1 MNSYIEIKQEIEK
14 LEKRLSSKNQERNDL
29 LLPLFKLIKENSLN
43 NILPSNLDKYNP
55 KNLPLRLTILS
66 EEVEI
71 NNLKDKE
78 QILSEIEDIKRK
90 IIDKNSE
97 QIIENQRIDNMRIKL
112 KERKKYVLSRIPE
125 LNSID
130 KQIEKLQSG
139 IDRRLRI
146 LNEGSLEK
154 EEQKIIRQII
164 DKNIKQIKELEDKK
178 SLIINEK
185 GLYSDIKQIEKEDN
199 LVKKEKTQE
208 TKKVET
214 PEEVKKSNSEFLDKV
229 ENINNS
235 LNDIDSKLNEQIQT
249 IESKPIQT
257 EEFKIKE
264 PEQTK
269 KIDLPLPLEN
279 NSVQKNKPV
288 SFEIEEIK
296 EDVPVDFKIEETPEQ
311 PKNETKELAVPTSND
326 LTIVE
331 THSNFLLETKL
342 KLKKGLRIILGLKNI
357 TAQKLLEIKS
367 KEERKNTNIGDTIS
381 NLIGGIIKTPESKI
395 VDKARENIE
404 TARKLLEEHKND
416 LSEEEMYKIRAN
428 LSKVYLKLN
437 QARNDKTHYKF
448 DSYYQSIA
456 ELENISDQLSDNVT
470 AQYNKIKAR

>member
-78 QILSEIEDIKRK
+78 KILSEIEDIKRK
-90 IIDKNSE
+90 IIDKNNE

-112 KERKKYVLSRIPE
+112 KERKEYVLSRIPE
-125 LNSID
+125 INNID

-139 IDRRLRI
+139 IDRRLKI

-154 EEQKIIRQII
+154 EEQRVIREIIN
-164 DKNIKQIKELEDKK
+164 KNIKQVKELETRKQ
-178 SLIINEK
+178 LILNEK

-199 LVKKEKTQE
+199 LIKQEDKKDN
-208 TKKVET
+208 
-214 PEEVKKSNSEFLDKV
+214 EEQQDNEFLKKAK
-229 ENINNS
+229 NINSS
-235 LNDIDSKLNEQIQT
+235 LNNIEDKLSEKIQT
-249 IESKPIQT
+249 VDVEPIVT
-257 EEFKIKE
+257 E
-264 PEQTK
+264 EQTK
-269 KIDLPLPLEN
+269 KIDIPFPVKQENKVDDKPLQN
-279 NSVQKNKPV
+279 NKPI

-296 EDVPVDFKIEETPEQ
+296 EDTPNNIEVEKLLEQ
-311 PKNETKELAVPTSND
+311 PKNTSQELTVPTSDD
-326 LTIVE
+326 LTVVE

-357 TAQKLLEIKS
+357 TAQKLLEIKA
-367 KEERKNTNIGDTIS
+367 KAEKKNTNIGDTIS
-381 NLIGGIIKTPESKI
+381 NLIGGIVKTPESKI

-404 TARKLLEEHKND
+404 VAKQLLEENKDN
-416 LSEEEMYKIRAN
+416 LSEEETEKIKAN
-428 LSKVYLKLN
+428 LSRVYLKLN
-437 QARNDKTHYKF
+437 QARNDKTHQRY
-448 DSYYQSIA
+448 DSYYQNIA

>member
-78 QILSEIEDIKRK
+78 KILSKIEDIKRK
-90 IIDKNSE
+90 IIDKNNE

-112 KERKKYVLSRIPE
+112 KERKEYVLSRIPE
-125 LNSID
+125 INNID

-139 IDRRLRI
+139 IDRRLKI

-154 EEQKIIRQII
+154 EEQRVIREIIN
-164 DKNIKQIKELEDKK
+164 KNIKQVNELETRKQ
-178 SLIINEK
+178 LILNEK

-199 LVKKEKTQE
+199 LIKQEDKKDNEEQQDNE
-208 TKKVET
+208 FLKKV
-214 PEEVKKSNSEFLDKV
+214 K
-229 ENINNS
+229 NINSS
-235 LNDIDSKLNEQIQT
+235 LNSIEDKLSEKIQT
-249 IESKPIQT
+249 VDVEPIVT
-257 EEFKIKE
+257 E
-264 PEQTK
+264 EQTK
-269 KIDLPLPLEN
+269 KIDIPFPVKQENKVDDKPLQN
-279 NSVQKNKPV
+279 NKPI

-296 EDVPVDFKIEETPEQ
+296 EDTPNNIEVEKLLEQ
-311 PKNETKELAVPTSND
+311 PKNTSQELTVPTSDD
-326 LTIVE
+326 LTVVE

-357 TAQKLLEIKS
+357 TAQKLLEIKA
-367 KEERKNTNIGDTIS
+367 KAEKKNTNIGDTIS
-381 NLIGGIIKTPESKI
+381 NLIGGIVKTPESKI

-404 TARKLLEEHKND
+404 VAKQLLEENKDN
-416 LSEEEMYKIRAN
+416 LSEEETEKIKAN
-428 LSKVYLKLN
+428 LSRVYLKLN
-437 QARNDKTHYKF
+437 QARNDKTHQRY
-448 DSYYQSIA
+448 DSYYQNIA

>member
-78 QILSEIEDIKRK
+78 KILSEIEDIKRK
-90 IIDKNSE
+90 IIDKNNE

-112 KERKKYVLSRIPE
+112 KERKEYVLSRIPE
-125 LNSID
+125 INNID

-139 IDRRLRI
+139 IDRRLKI

-154 EEQKIIRQII
+154 EEQRVIREIIN
-164 DKNIKQIKELEDKK
+164 KNIKQVKELETRKQ
-178 SLIINEK
+178 LILNEK

-199 LVKKEKTQE
+199 LIKQEDKKDNEEQQDNE
-208 TKKVET
+208 FLKKV
-214 PEEVKKSNSEFLDKV
+214 K
-229 ENINNS
+229 NINSS
-235 LNDIDSKLNEQIQT
+235 LNSIEDKLSEKIQT
-249 IESKPIQT
+249 VDVEPIVT
-257 EEFKIKE
+257 E
-264 PEQTK
+264 EQTK
-269 KIDLPLPLEN
+269 KIDIPFPVKQENKVDDKPLQN
-279 NSVQKNKPV
+279 NKPI

-296 EDVPVDFKIEETPEQ
+296 EDTPNNIEVEKLQEQ
-311 PKNETKELAVPTSND
+311 PKNTSQELTVPTSDD
-326 LTIVE
+326 LTVVE

-357 TAQKLLEIKS
+357 TAQKLLEIKA
-367 KEERKNTNIGDTIS
+367 KAEKKNTNIGDTIS
-381 NLIGGIIKTPESKI
+381 NLIGGIVKTPESKI

-404 TARKLLEEHKND
+404 VAKQLLEENKDN
-416 LSEEEMYKIRAN
+416 LSEEETEKIKAN
-428 LSKVYLKLN
+428 LSRVYLKLN
-437 QARNDKTHYKF
+437 QARNDKTHQRY
-448 DSYYQSIA
+448 DSYYQNIA

>member
-43 NILPSNLDKYNP
+43 NILPSNLNKYNP

-66 EEVEI
+66 EEVGI

-78 QILSEIEDIKRK
+78 KILSEIEDIKRK
-90 IIDKNSE
+90 IIDKNNE

-112 KERKKYVLSRIPE
+112 KERKEYVLSRIPE
-125 LNSID
+125 INNID

-139 IDRRLRI
+139 IDRRLKI

-154 EEQKIIRQII
+154 EEQRVIREIIN
-164 DKNIKQIKELEDKK
+164 KNIKQVNELETRKQ
-178 SLIINEK
+178 LILNEK

-199 LVKKEKTQE
+199 LIKQEDKKDNEEQQDNE
-208 TKKVET
+208 FLKKV
-214 PEEVKKSNSEFLDKV
+214 K
-229 ENINNS
+229 NINSS
-235 LNDIDSKLNEQIQT
+235 LNSIEDKLSEKIQT
-249 IESKPIQT
+249 VDVEPIVT
-257 EEFKIKE
+257 E
-264 PEQTK
+264 EQTK
-269 KIDLPLPLEN
+269 KIDIPFPVKQENKVDDKPLQN
-279 NSVQKNKPV
+279 NKPI

-296 EDVPVDFKIEETPEQ
+296 EDTPNNIEVEKLLEQ
-311 PKNETKELAVPTSND
+311 PKNTSQELTVPTSDD
-326 LTIVE
+326 LTVVE

-357 TAQKLLEIKS
+357 TAQKLLEIKA
-367 KEERKNTNIGDTIS
+367 KAEKKNTNIGDTIS
-381 NLIGGIIKTPESKI
+381 NLIGGIVKTPESKI

-404 TARKLLEEHKND
+404 VAKQLLEENKDN
-416 LSEEEMYKIRAN
+416 LSEEETEKIKAN
-428 LSKVYLKLN
+428 LSRVYLKLN
-437 QARNDKTHYKF
+437 QARNDKTHQRY
-448 DSYYQSIA
+448 DSYYQNIA

>member
-29 LLPLFKLIKENSLN
+29 LLPLFKLIKDNGLN
-43 NILPSNLDKYNP
+43 NVLPSNLDNYLP

-78 QILSEIEDIKRK
+78 KILSEIEDIKRK
-90 IIDKNSE
+90 IIDKNNE

-112 KERKKYVLSRIPE
+112 KERKEYVLSRIPE
-125 LNSID
+125 INDID

-139 IDRRLRI
+139 IDRRLKI

-154 EEQKIIRQII
+154 EEQRVIREIIN
-164 DKNIKQIKELEDKK
+164 KNIKQVKELETRKQ
-178 SLIINEK
+178 LILNEK

-199 LVKKEKTQE
+199 LVKKEEIKE
-208 TKKVET
+208 DKKVNT
-214 PEEVKKSNSEFLDKV
+214 NSEQQKPNSKFLNKI
-229 ENINNS
+229 ENINSS
-235 LNDIDSKLNEQIQT
+235 LNKIEDTLDEKIQT
-249 IESKPIQT
+249 AEIQHSKVEDPI
-257 EEFKIKE
+257 IKE
-264 PEQTK
+264 QAK
-269 KIDLPLPLEN
+269 KIDLSIPIKEEPIKKSN
-279 NSVQKNKPV
+279 PI

-296 EDVPVDFKIEETPEQ
+296 EDTPNNIKVEEVPELPNSES
-311 PKNETKELAVPTSND
+311 KELTVPNSND
-326 LTIVE
+326 LTVVE

-357 TAQKLLEIKS
+357 TAQKLLEIKA
-367 KEERKNTNIGDTIS
+367 KEEKKNTNVGDAIS

-395 VDKARENIE
+395 VDKARESIE
-404 TARKLLEEHKND
+404 AAKKILEENKDD
-416 LSEEEMYKIRAN
+416 LSEEETEKIKAN
-428 LSKVYLKLN
+428 LSRVYLKLN
-437 QARNDKTHYKF
+437 QARNDKTHQRH

-456 ELENISDQLSDNVT
+456 ELENISDQLSDDVT
-470 AQYNKIKAR
+470 TQYNKIKAR

>member
-43 NILPSNLDKYNP
+43 NILPSNLNKYNP

-78 QILSEIEDIKRK
+78 KILSEIEDIKRK
-90 IIDKNSE
+90 IIDKNNE

-112 KERKKYVLSRIPE
+112 KERKEYVLSRIPE
-125 LNSID
+125 INNID

-139 IDRRLRI
+139 IDRRLKI

-154 EEQKIIRQII
+154 EEQRVIREIIN
-164 DKNIKQIKELEDKK
+164 KNIKQVNELETRKQ
-178 SLIINEK
+178 LILNEK

-199 LVKKEKTQE
+199 LIKQEDKKDN
-208 TKKVET
+208 
-214 PEEVKKSNSEFLDKV
+214 EEQQDNEFLKKAK
-229 ENINNS
+229 NINSS
-235 LNDIDSKLNEQIQT
+235 LNNIEDKLSEKIQT
-249 IESKPIQT
+249 VDVEPIVT
-257 EEFKIKE
+257 E
-264 PEQTK
+264 EQTK
-269 KIDLPLPLEN
+269 KIDIPFPVKQENKVDDKPLQN
-279 NSVQKNKPV
+279 NKPI

-296 EDVPVDFKIEETPEQ
+296 EDTPNNIEVEKLLEQ
-311 PKNETKELAVPTSND
+311 PKNTSQELTVPTSDD
-326 LTIVE
+326 LTVVE

-357 TAQKLLEIKS
+357 TAQKLLEIKA
-367 KEERKNTNIGDTIS
+367 KAEKKNTNIGDTIS
-381 NLIGGIIKTPESKI
+381 NLIGGIVKTPESKI

-404 TARKLLEEHKND
+404 VAKQLLEENKDN
-416 LSEEEMYKIRAN
+416 LSEEETEKIKAN
-428 LSKVYLKLN
+428 LSRVYLKLN
-437 QARNDKTHYKF
+437 QARNDKTHQRY
-448 DSYYQSIA
+448 DSYYQNIA

>member
-78 QILSEIEDIKRK
+78 KILSEIEDIKRK
-90 IIDKNSE
+90 IIDKNNE

-112 KERKKYVLSRIPE
+112 KETKEYVLSRIPE
-125 LNSID
+125 INNID

-139 IDRRLRI
+139 IDRRLKI

-154 EEQKIIRQII
+154 EEQRVIREIIN
-164 DKNIKQIKELEDKK
+164 KNIKQVKELETRKQ
-178 SLIINEK
+178 LILNEK

-199 LVKKEKTQE
+199 LIKQEDKKDN
-208 TKKVET
+208 
-214 PEEVKKSNSEFLDKV
+214 EEQQDNEFLKKAK
-229 ENINNS
+229 NINSS
-235 LNDIDSKLNEQIQT
+235 LNSIEDKLSEKIQT
-249 IESKPIQT
+249 VDVEPIVT
-257 EEFKIKE
+257 E
-264 PEQTK
+264 EQTK
-269 KIDLPLPLEN
+269 KIDIPFPVKQEN
-279 NSVQKNKPV
+279 KVDDKLLQNNKPI

-296 EDVPVDFKIEETPEQ
+296 EDTPNNIEVEKLLEQ
-311 PKNETKELAVPTSND
+311 PKNTSQELTVPTSDD

-357 TAQKLLEIKS
+357 TAQKLLEIKA
-367 KEERKNTNIGDTIS
+367 KAEKKNTNIGDTIS
-381 NLIGGIIKTPESKI
+381 NLIGGIVKTPESKI

-404 TARKLLEEHKND
+404 VAKQLLEENKDN
-416 LSEEEMYKIRAN
+416 LSEEETEKIKAN
-428 LSKVYLKLN
+428 LSRVYLKLN
-437 QARNDKTHYKF
+437 QARNDKTHQRY
-448 DSYYQSIA
+448 DSYYQNIA

>member
-78 QILSEIEDIKRK
+78 KILSEIEDIKRK
-90 IIDKNSE
+90 IIDKNNE

-112 KERKKYVLSRIPE
+112 KERKEYVLSRIPE
-125 LNSID
+125 INNID

-139 IDRRLRI
+139 IDRRLKI

-154 EEQKIIRQII
+154 EEQRVIREIIN
-164 DKNIKQIKELEDKK
+164 KNIKQVNELETRKQ
-178 SLIINEK
+178 LILNEK
-185 GLYSDIKQIEKEDN
+185 GLYSYIKQIEKEDN
-199 LVKKEKTQE
+199 LIKQEDKKDNEEQQDNE
-208 TKKVET
+208 FLKKV
-214 PEEVKKSNSEFLDKV
+214 K
-229 ENINNS
+229 NINSS
-235 LNDIDSKLNEQIQT
+235 LNNIEDKLSEKIQT
-249 IESKPIQT
+249 VDVEPIVT
-257 EEFKIKE
+257 E
-264 PEQTK
+264 EQTK
-269 KIDLPLPLEN
+269 KIDIPFPVKQENKVDDKPLQN
-279 NSVQKNKPV
+279 NKPI

-296 EDVPVDFKIEETPEQ
+296 EDTPNNIEVEKLLEQ
-311 PKNETKELAVPTSND
+311 PKNTSQELTVPTSDD
-326 LTIVE
+326 LTVVE

-357 TAQKLLEIKS
+357 TAQKLLEIKA
-367 KEERKNTNIGDTIS
+367 KAEKKNTNIGDTIS
-381 NLIGGIIKTPESKI
+381 NLIGGIVKTPESKI

-404 TARKLLEEHKND
+404 VAKQLLEENKDN
-416 LSEEEMYKIRAN
+416 LSEEETEKIKAN
-428 LSKVYLKLN
+428 LSRVYLKLN
-437 QARNDKTHYKF
+437 QARNDKTHQRY
-448 DSYYQSIA
+448 DSYYQNIA

>member
-78 QILSEIEDIKRK
+78 KILSEIEDIKRK
-90 IIDKNSE
+90 IIDKNNE

-112 KERKKYVLSRIPE
+112 KERKEYVLSRIPE
-125 LNSID
+125 INNID

-139 IDRRLRI
+139 IDRRLKI

-154 EEQKIIRQII
+154 EEQRVIREIIN
-164 DKNIKQIKELEDKK
+164 KNIKQVKELETRKQ
-178 SLIINEK
+178 LILNEK

-199 LVKKEKTQE
+199 LIKQEDKKDN
-208 TKKVET
+208 
-214 PEEVKKSNSEFLDKV
+214 EEQQDNEFLKKAK
-229 ENINNS
+229 NINSS
-235 LNDIDSKLNEQIQT
+235 LNSIEDKLSEKIQT
-249 IESKPIQT
+249 VDVEPIVT
-257 EEFKIKE
+257 E
-264 PEQTK
+264 EQTK
-269 KIDLPLPLEN
+269 KIDIPFPVKQEN
-279 NSVQKNKPV
+279 KVDDKLLQNNKPI

-296 EDVPVDFKIEETPEQ
+296 EDTPNNIEVEKLLEQ
-311 PKNETKELAVPTSND
+311 PKNTSQELTVPTSDD

-357 TAQKLLEIKS
+357 TAQKLLEIKA
-367 KEERKNTNIGDTIS
+367 KAEKKNTNIGDTIS
-381 NLIGGIIKTPESKI
+381 NLIGGIVKTPESKI

-404 TARKLLEEHKND
+404 VAKQLLEENKDN
-416 LSEEEMYKIRAN
+416 LSEEETEKIKAN
-428 LSKVYLKLN
+428 LSRVYLKLN
-437 QARNDKTHYKF
+437 QARNDKTHQRY
-448 DSYYQSIA
+448 DSYYQNIA

>member
-78 QILSEIEDIKRK
+78 KILSEIEDIKRK
-90 IIDKNSE
+90 IIDKNNE

-112 KERKKYVLSRIPE
+112 KERKEYVLSRIPE
-125 LNSID
+125 INNID

-139 IDRRLRI
+139 IDRRLKI

-154 EEQKIIRQII
+154 EEQRVIREIIN
-164 DKNIKQIKELEDKK
+164 KNIKQVKELETRKQ
-178 SLIINEK
+178 LILNEK

-199 LVKKEKTQE
+199 LIKQEDKKDN
-208 TKKVET
+208 
-214 PEEVKKSNSEFLDKV
+214 EEQQDNEFLKKAK
-229 ENINNS
+229 NINSS
-235 LNDIDSKLNEQIQT
+235 LNNIEDKLSEKIQT
-249 IESKPIQT
+249 VDVEPIVT
-257 EEFKIKE
+257 E
-264 PEQTK
+264 EQTK
-269 KIDLPLPLEN
+269 KIDIPFPVKQENKVDDKPLQN
-279 NSVQKNKPV
+279 NKPI

-296 EDVPVDFKIEETPEQ
+296 EDTPNNIVVEKLLEQ
-311 PKNETKELAVPTSND
+311 PKNTSQELTVPTSDD

-357 TAQKLLEIKS
+357 TAQKLLEIKA
-367 KEERKNTNIGDTIS
+367 KAEKKNTNIGDTIS
-381 NLIGGIIKTPESKI
+381 NLIGGIVKTPESKI

-404 TARKLLEEHKND
+404 VAKQLLEENKDN
-416 LSEEEMYKIRAN
+416 LSEEETEKIKAN
-428 LSKVYLKLN
+428 LSRVYLKLN
-437 QARNDKTHYKF
+437 QARNDKTHQRY
-448 DSYYQSIA
+448 DSYYQNIA

>member
-78 QILSEIEDIKRK
+78 KILSEIEDIKRK
-90 IIDKNSE
+90 IIDKNNE

-112 KERKKYVLSRIPE
+112 KERKEYVLSRIPE
-125 LNSID
+125 INNID

-139 IDRRLRI
+139 IDRRLKI

-154 EEQKIIRQII
+154 EEQRVIREIIN
-164 DKNIKQIKELEDKK
+164 KNIKQVNELETRKQ
-178 SLIINEK
+178 LILNEK

-199 LVKKEKTQE
+199 LIKQEDKKDN
-208 TKKVET
+208 
-214 PEEVKKSNSEFLDKV
+214 EEQQDNEFLKKAK
-229 ENINNS
+229 NINSS
-235 LNDIDSKLNEQIQT
+235 LNNIEDKLSEKIQT
-249 IESKPIQT
+249 VDAEPIVT
-257 EEFKIKE
+257 E
-264 PEQTK
+264 EQTK
-269 KIDLPLPLEN
+269 KIDIPFPVKQENKVDDKPLQN
-279 NSVQKNKPV
+279 NKPI

-296 EDVPVDFKIEETPEQ
+296 EDTPNNIEVEKLQEQ
-311 PKNETKELAVPTSND
+311 PKNTSQELTVPTSDD
-326 LTIVE
+326 LTVVE

-357 TAQKLLEIKS
+357 TAQKLLEIKA
-367 KEERKNTNIGDTIS
+367 KAEKKNTNIGDTIS
-381 NLIGGIIKTPESKI
+381 NLIGGIVKTPESKI

-404 TARKLLEEHKND
+404 VAKQLLEENKDN
-416 LSEEEMYKIRAN
+416 LSEEETEKIKAN
-428 LSKVYLKLN
+428 LSRVYLKLN
-437 QARNDKTHYKF
+437 QARNDKTHQRY
-448 DSYYQSIA
+448 DSYYQNIA

>member
-43 NILPSNLDKYNP
+43 NILPSNLNKYNP

-78 QILSEIEDIKRK
+78 KILSEIEDIKRK
-90 IIDKNSE
+90 IIDKNNE

-112 KERKKYVLSRIPE
+112 KERKEYVLSRIPE
-125 LNSID
+125 INNID

-139 IDRRLRI
+139 IDRRLKI

-154 EEQKIIRQII
+154 EEQRVIREIIN
-164 DKNIKQIKELEDKK
+164 KNIKQVNELETRKQ
-178 SLIINEK
+178 LILNEK

-199 LVKKEKTQE
+199 LIKQEDKKDNEEQQDNE
-208 TKKVET
+208 FLKKV
-214 PEEVKKSNSEFLDKV
+214 K
-229 ENINNS
+229 NINSS
-235 LNDIDSKLNEQIQT
+235 LNSIEDKLSEKIQT
-249 IESKPIQT
+249 VDVEPIVT
-257 EEFKIKE
+257 E
-264 PEQTK
+264 EQTK
-269 KIDLPLPLEN
+269 KIDIPFPVKQENKVDDKPLQN
-279 NSVQKNKPV
+279 NKPI

-296 EDVPVDFKIEETPEQ
+296 EDTPNNIEVEKLLEQ
-311 PKNETKELAVPTSND
+311 PKNTSQELTVPTSDD
-326 LTIVE
+326 LTVVE

-357 TAQKLLEIKS
+357 TAQKLLEIKA
-367 KEERKNTNIGDTIS
+367 KAEKKNTNIGDTIS
-381 NLIGGIIKTPESKI
+381 NLIGGIVKTPESKI

-404 TARKLLEEHKND
+404 VAKQLLEENKDN
-416 LSEEEMYKIRAN
+416 LSEEETEKIKAN
-428 LSKVYLKLN
+428 LSRVYLKLN
-437 QARNDKTHYKF
+437 QARNDKTHQRY
-448 DSYYQSIA
+448 DSYYQNIA

>member
-78 QILSEIEDIKRK
+78 KILSEIEDIKRK
-90 IIDKNSE
+90 IIDKNNE

-112 KERKKYVLSRIPE
+112 KERKEYVLSRIPE
-125 LNSID
+125 INNID

-139 IDRRLRI
+139 IDHRLKI

-154 EEQKIIRQII
+154 EEQRVIREIIN
-164 DKNIKQIKELEDKK
+164 KNIKQVNELETRKQ
-178 SLIINEK
+178 LILNEK

-199 LVKKEKTQE
+199 LIKQEDKKDNEEQQDNE
-208 TKKVET
+208 FLKKV
-214 PEEVKKSNSEFLDKV
+214 K
-229 ENINNS
+229 NINSS
-235 LNDIDSKLNEQIQT
+235 LNSIEDKLSEKIQT
-249 IESKPIQT
+249 VDVEPIVT
-257 EEFKIKE
+257 E
-264 PEQTK
+264 EQTK
-269 KIDLPLPLEN
+269 KIDIPFPAKQENKVDDKPLQN
-279 NSVQKNKPV
+279 NKPI

-296 EDVPVDFKIEETPEQ
+296 EDTPNNIEVEKLLEQ
-311 PKNETKELAVPTSND
+311 PKNTSQELTVPTSDD
-326 LTIVE
+326 LTVVE

-357 TAQKLLEIKS
+357 TAQKLLEIKA
-367 KEERKNTNIGDTIS
+367 KAEKKNTNIGDTIS
-381 NLIGGIIKTPESKI
+381 NLIGGIVKTPESKI

-404 TARKLLEEHKND
+404 VAKQLLEENKDN
-416 LSEEEMYKIRAN
+416 LSEEETEKIKAN
-428 LSKVYLKLN
+428 LSRVYLKLN
-437 QARNDKTHYKF
+437 QARNDKTHQRY
-448 DSYYQSIA
+448 DSYYQNIA

>member
-78 QILSEIEDIKRK
+78 KILSEIEDIKRK
-90 IIDKNSE
+90 IIDKNNE

-112 KERKKYVLSRIPE
+112 KERKEYVLSRIPE
-125 LNSID
+125 INNID

-139 IDRRLRI
+139 IDRRLKI

-154 EEQKIIRQII
+154 EEQRVIREIIN
-164 DKNIKQIKELEDKK
+164 KNIKQVKELETRKQ
-178 SLIINEK
+178 LILNEK

-199 LVKKEKTQE
+199 LIKQEDKKDN
-208 TKKVET
+208 
-214 PEEVKKSNSEFLDKV
+214 EEQQDNEFLKKAK
-229 ENINNS
+229 NINSS
-235 LNDIDSKLNEQIQT
+235 LNSIEDKLSEKIQT
-249 IESKPIQT
+249 VDVDPIVT
-257 EEFKIKE
+257 E
-264 PEQTK
+264 EQTK
-269 KIDLPLPLEN
+269 KIDIPFPVKQEN
-279 NSVQKNKPV
+279 KVDDKLLQNNKPI

-296 EDVPVDFKIEETPEQ
+296 EDTPNNIEVEKLLEQ
-311 PKNETKELAVPTSND
+311 PKNTSQELTVPTSDD
-326 LTIVE
+326 LTVVE

-357 TAQKLLEIKS
+357 TAQKLLEIKA
-367 KEERKNTNIGDTIS
+367 KAEKKNTNIGDTIS
-381 NLIGGIIKTPESKI
+381 NLIGGIVKTPESKI

-404 TARKLLEEHKND
+404 VAKQLLEENKDN
-416 LSEEEMYKIRAN
+416 LSEEETEKIKAN
-428 LSKVYLKLN
+428 LSRVYLKLN
-437 QARNDKTHYKF
+437 QARNDKTHQRY
-448 DSYYQSIA
+448 DSYYQNIA

>member
-29 LLPLFKLIKENSLN
+29 LLPLFKLIKDNGLN
-43 NILPSNLDKYNP
+43 NVLPSNLDNYLP

-78 QILSEIEDIKRK
+78 KILSEIEDIKRK
-90 IIDKNSE
+90 IIDKNNE

-112 KERKKYVLSRIPE
+112 KERKEYVLSRIPE
-125 LNSID
+125 INDID

-139 IDRRLRI
+139 IDRRLKI

-154 EEQKIIRQII
+154 EEQRVIREIIN
-164 DKNIKQIKELEDKK
+164 KNIKQVKELETRKQ
-178 SLIINEK
+178 LILNEK

-199 LVKKEKTQE
+199 LVKKEKTKE
-208 TKKVET
+208 DKKVNT
-214 PEEVKKSNSEFLDKV
+214 NSEQQKPNSKFLNKI
-229 ENINNS
+229 ENINSS
-235 LNDIDSKLNEQIQT
+235 LNKIEDTLDEKIQT
-249 IESKPIQT
+249 AEIQHSKVEDPI
-257 EEFKIKE
+257 IKE
-264 PEQTK
+264 QAK
-269 KIDLPLPLEN
+269 KIDLSIPIKEEPIKKSN
-279 NSVQKNKPV
+279 PI

-296 EDVPVDFKIEETPEQ
+296 EDTPNNIKVEEVPELPNSES
-311 PKNETKELAVPTSND
+311 KELTVPNSND
-326 LTIVE
+326 LTVVE

-357 TAQKLLEIKS
+357 TAQKLLEIKA
-367 KEERKNTNIGDTIS
+367 KAEKKNTNIGDTIS
-381 NLIGGIIKTPESKI
+381 NLIGGIVKTPESKI
-395 VDKARENIE
+395 VDKARESIE
-404 TARKLLEEHKND
+404 AAKKILEENKDD
-416 LSEEEMYKIRAN
+416 LSEEETEKIKAN
-428 LSKVYLKLN
+428 LSRVYLKLN
-437 QARNDKTHYKF
+437 QARNDKTHQRH

-470 AQYNKIKAR
+470 TQYNKIKAR

>member
-78 QILSEIEDIKRK
+78 KILSEIEDIKRK
-90 IIDKNSE
+90 IIDKNNE

-112 KERKKYVLSRIPE
+112 KERKEYVLSRIPE
-125 LNSID
+125 INNID

-139 IDRRLRI
+139 IDRRLKI

-154 EEQKIIRQII
+154 EEQRVIREIIN
-164 DKNIKQIKELEDKK
+164 KNIKQVKELETRKQ
-178 SLIINEK
+178 LILNEK

-199 LVKKEKTQE
+199 LIKQEDKKDNEEQQDNE
-208 TKKVET
+208 FLKKV
-214 PEEVKKSNSEFLDKV
+214 K
-229 ENINNS
+229 NINSS
-235 LNDIDSKLNEQIQT
+235 LNSIEDKLSEKIQT
-249 IESKPIQT
+249 VDVEPIVT
-257 EEFKIKE
+257 E
-264 PEQTK
+264 EQTK
-269 KIDLPLPLEN
+269 KIDIPFPVKQENKVDDKPLQN
-279 NSVQKNKPV
+279 NKPI

-296 EDVPVDFKIEETPEQ
+296 EDTPNNIEVEKLQEQ
-311 PKNETKELAVPTSND
+311 QKNTSQELTVPTSDD
-326 LTIVE
+326 LTVVE

-357 TAQKLLEIKS
+357 TAQKLLEIKA
-367 KEERKNTNIGDTIS
+367 KAEKKNTNIGDTIS
-381 NLIGGIIKTPESKI
+381 NLIGGIVKTPESKI

-404 TARKLLEEHKND
+404 VAKQLLEENKDN
-416 LSEEEMYKIRAN
+416 LSEEETEKIKAN
-428 LSKVYLKLN
+428 LSRVYLKLN
-437 QARNDKTHYKF
+437 QARNDKTHQRY
-448 DSYYQSIA
+448 DSYYQNIA

>member
-78 QILSEIEDIKRK
+78 KILSEIEDIKRK
-90 IIDKNSE
+90 IIDKNNE

-112 KERKKYVLSRIPE
+112 KERKEYVLSRIPE
-125 LNSID
+125 INNID

-139 IDRRLRI
+139 IDRRLKI

-154 EEQKIIRQII
+154 EEQRVIREIIN
-164 DKNIKQIKELEDKK
+164 KNIKQVKELETRKQ
-178 SLIINEK
+178 LILNEK

-199 LVKKEKTQE
+199 LIKQEDKKDN
-208 TKKVET
+208 
-214 PEEVKKSNSEFLDKV
+214 EEQQDNEFLKKAK
-229 ENINNS
+229 NINSS
-235 LNDIDSKLNEQIQT
+235 LNNIEDKLSEKIQT
-249 IESKPIQT
+249 VDVEPIVT
-257 EEFKIKE
+257 E
-264 PEQTK
+264 EQTK
-269 KIDLPLPLEN
+269 KIDIPFPVKQENKVDDKPLQN
-279 NSVQKNKPV
+279 NKPI

-296 EDVPVDFKIEETPEQ
+296 EDTPNNIEVEKLLEQ
-311 PKNETKELAVPTSND
+311 PKNTSQELTVPTSDD

-357 TAQKLLEIKS
+357 TAQKLLEIKA
-367 KEERKNTNIGDTIS
+367 KAEKKNTNIGDTIS
-381 NLIGGIIKTPESKI
+381 NLIGGIVKTPESKI

-404 TARKLLEEHKND
+404 VAKQLLEENKDN
-416 LSEEEMYKIRAN
+416 LSEEETEKIKAN
-428 LSKVYLKLN
+428 LSRVYLKLN
-437 QARNDKTHYKF
+437 QARNDKTHQRY
-448 DSYYQSIA
+448 DSYYQNIA

>member
-78 QILSEIEDIKRK
+78 KILSEIEDIKRK
-90 IIDKNSE
+90 IIDKNNE

-112 KERKKYVLSRIPE
+112 KERKEYVLSRIPE
-125 LNSID
+125 INNID

-139 IDRRLRI
+139 IDRRLKI

-154 EEQKIIRQII
+154 EEQRVIREIIN
-164 DKNIKQIKELEDKK
+164 KNIKQVNELETRKQ
-178 SLIINEK
+178 LILNEK

-199 LVKKEKTQE
+199 LIKQEDKKDN
-208 TKKVET
+208 
-214 PEEVKKSNSEFLDKV
+214 EEQQDNEFLKKAK
-229 ENINNS
+229 NINSS
-235 LNDIDSKLNEQIQT
+235 LNNIEDKLSEKIQT
-249 IESKPIQT
+249 VDVEPIVT
-257 EEFKIKE
+257 E
-264 PEQTK
+264 EQTK
-269 KIDLPLPLEN
+269 KIDIPFPVKQENKVDDKPLQN
-279 NSVQKNKPV
+279 NKPI

-296 EDVPVDFKIEETPEQ
+296 EDTPNNIEVEKLLEQ
-311 PKNETKELAVPTSND
+311 PKNTSQELTVPTSDD

-357 TAQKLLEIKS
+357 TAQKLLKIKA
-367 KEERKNTNIGDTIS
+367 KAEKKNTNIGDTIS
-381 NLIGGIIKTPESKI
+381 NLIGGIVKTPESKI

-404 TARKLLEEHKND
+404 VAKQLLEENKDN
-416 LSEEEMYKIRAN
+416 LSEEETEKIKAN
-428 LSKVYLKLN
+428 LSRVYLKLN
-437 QARNDKTHYKF
+437 QARNDKTHQRY
-448 DSYYQSIA
+448 DSYYQNIA

>member
-78 QILSEIEDIKRK
+78 KILSEIEDIKRK
-90 IIDKNSE
+90 IIDKNNE

-112 KERKKYVLSRIPE
+112 KERKEYVLSRIPE
-125 LNSID
+125 INNID

-139 IDRRLRI
+139 IDRRLKI

-154 EEQKIIRQII
+154 EEQRVIREIIN
-164 DKNIKQIKELEDKK
+164 KNIKQVKELETRKQ
-178 SLIINEK
+178 LILNEK

-199 LVKKEKTQE
+199 LIKQEDKKDN
-208 TKKVET
+208 
-214 PEEVKKSNSEFLDKV
+214 EEQQDNEFLKKAK
-229 ENINNS
+229 NINSS
-235 LNDIDSKLNEQIQT
+235 LNNIEDKLSEKIQT
-249 IESKPIQT
+249 VDVEPIVT
-257 EEFKIKE
+257 E
-264 PEQTK
+264 EQTK
-269 KIDLPLPLEN
+269 KIDIPFPVKQENKVDDKPLQN
-279 NSVQKNKPV
+279 NKPI

-296 EDVPVDFKIEETPEQ
+296 EDTPNNIVVEKLLEQ
-311 PKNETKELAVPTSND
+311 PKNTSQELTVPTSDD
-326 LTIVE
+326 LTVVE

-357 TAQKLLEIKS
+357 TAQKLLEIKA
-367 KEERKNTNIGDTIS
+367 KAEKKNTNIGDTIS
-381 NLIGGIIKTPESKI
+381 NLIGGIVKTPESKI

-404 TARKLLEEHKND
+404 VAKQLLEENKDN
-416 LSEEEMYKIRAN
+416 LSEEETEKIKAN
-428 LSKVYLKLN
+428 LSRVYLKLN
-437 QARNDKTHYKF
+437 QARNDKTHQRY
-448 DSYYQSIA
+448 DSYYQNIA

>member
-29 LLPLFKLIKENSLN
+29 LLPLFKLIKDNGLN
-43 NILPSNLDKYNP
+43 NVLPSNLDNYLP

-78 QILSEIEDIKRK
+78 KILSEIEDIKRK
-90 IIDKNSE
+90 IIDKNNE

-112 KERKKYVLSRIPE
+112 KERKEYVLSRIPE
-125 LNSID
+125 INDID

-139 IDRRLRI
+139 IDRRLKI

-154 EEQKIIRQII
+154 EEQRVIREIIN
-164 DKNIKQIKELEDKK
+164 KNIKQVKELETRKQ
-178 SLIINEK
+178 LILNEK

-199 LVKKEKTQE
+199 LVKKEE
-208 TKKVET
+208 TKEDKKVNT
-214 PEEVKKSNSEFLDKV
+214 NSEQQKPNSKFLNKI
-229 ENINNS
+229 ENINSS
-235 LNDIDSKLNEQIQT
+235 LNKIEDTLDEKIQT
-249 IESKPIQT
+249 AEIQHSKVEDPI
-257 EEFKIKE
+257 IKE
-264 PEQTK
+264 QAK
-269 KIDLPLPLEN
+269 KIDLSIPIKEEPIKKSN
-279 NSVQKNKPV
+279 PI

-296 EDVPVDFKIEETPEQ
+296 EDTPNNIKVEEVPELPNSES
-311 PKNETKELAVPTSND
+311 KELTVPNSND
-326 LTIVE
+326 LTVVE

-357 TAQKLLEIKS
+357 TAQKLLEIKA
-367 KEERKNTNIGDTIS
+367 KAEKKNTNIGDTIS
-381 NLIGGIIKTPESKI
+381 NLIGGIVKTPESKI
-395 VDKARENIE
+395 VDKARESIE
-404 TARKLLEEHKND
+404 AAKKILEENKDD
-416 LSEEEMYKIRAN
+416 LSEEETEKIKAN
-428 LSKVYLKLN
+428 LSRVYLKLN
-437 QARNDKTHYKF
+437 QARNDKTHQRH

-470 AQYNKIKAR
+470 TQYNKIKAR

>member
-29 LLPLFKLIKENSLN
+29 LLPLFKLIKEKSLN

-78 QILSEIEDIKRK
+78 KILSEIEDIKRK
-90 IIDKNSE
+90 IIDKNNE

-112 KERKKYVLSRIPE
+112 KERKEYVLSRIPE
-125 LNSID
+125 INNID

-139 IDRRLRI
+139 IDRRLKI

-154 EEQKIIRQII
+154 EEQRVIREIIN
-164 DKNIKQIKELEDKK
+164 KNIKQVNELETRKQ
-178 SLIINEK
+178 LILNEK

-199 LVKKEKTQE
+199 LIKQEDKKDNEEQQDNE
-208 TKKVET
+208 FLKKV
-214 PEEVKKSNSEFLDKV
+214 K
-229 ENINNS
+229 NINSS
-235 LNDIDSKLNEQIQT
+235 LNSIEDKLSEKIQT
-249 IESKPIQT
+249 VDVEPIVT
-257 EEFKIKE
+257 E
-264 PEQTK
+264 EQTK
-269 KIDLPLPLEN
+269 KIDIPFPVKQENKVDDKPLQN
-279 NSVQKNKPV
+279 NKPI

-296 EDVPVDFKIEETPEQ
+296 EDTPNNIEVEKLLEQ
-311 PKNETKELAVPTSND
+311 PKNTSQELTVPTSDD

-357 TAQKLLEIKS
+357 TAQKLLEIKA
-367 KEERKNTNIGDTIS
+367 KAEKKNTNIGDTIS
-381 NLIGGIIKTPESKI
+381 NLIGGIVKTPESKI

-404 TARKLLEEHKND
+404 VAKQLLEENKDN
-416 LSEEEMYKIRAN
+416 LSEEETEKIKAN
-428 LSKVYLKLN
+428 LSRVYLKLN
-437 QARNDKTHYKF
+437 QARNDKTHQRY
-448 DSYYQSIA
+448 DSYYQNIA

>member
-29 LLPLFKLIKENSLN
+29 LLPLFKLIKDNGLN
-43 NILPSNLDKYNP
+43 NVLPSNLDNYLP

-78 QILSEIEDIKRK
+78 KILSEIEDIKRK
-90 IIDKNSE
+90 IIDKNNE

-112 KERKKYVLSRIPE
+112 KERKEYVLSRIPE
-125 LNSID
+125 INDID

-139 IDRRLRI
+139 IDRRLKI

-154 EEQKIIRQII
+154 EEQRVIREIIN
-164 DKNIKQIKELEDKK
+164 KNIKQVKELETRKQ
-178 SLIINEK
+178 LILNEK

-199 LVKKEKTQE
+199 LVKKEE
-208 TKKVET
+208 TKEDKKVNT
-214 PEEVKKSNSEFLDKV
+214 NSEQQKPNSKFLNKI
-229 ENINNS
+229 ENINSS
-235 LNDIDSKLNEQIQT
+235 LNKIEDTLDEKIQT
-249 IESKPIQT
+249 AEIQHSKVEDPI
-257 EEFKIKE
+257 IKE
-264 PEQTK
+264 QAK
-269 KIDLPLPLEN
+269 KIDLSIPIKEEPIKKSN
-279 NSVQKNKPV
+279 PI

-296 EDVPVDFKIEETPEQ
+296 EDTPNNIKVEEVPELPNSES
-311 PKNETKELAVPTSND
+311 KELTVPNSND
-326 LTIVE
+326 LTVVE

-357 TAQKLLEIKS
+357 TAQKLLEIKA
-367 KEERKNTNIGDTIS
+367 KEEKKNTNVGDAIS

-395 VDKARENIE
+395 VDKARESIE
-404 TARKLLEEHKND
+404 AAKKILEENKDD
-416 LSEEEMYKIRAN
+416 LSEEETEKIKAN
-428 LSKVYLKLN
+428 LSRVYLKLN
-437 QARNDKTHYKF
+437 QARNDKTHQRH

-470 AQYNKIKAR
+470 TQYNKIKAR

>member
-78 QILSEIEDIKRK
+78 KILSEIEDIKRK
-90 IIDKNSE
+90 IIDKNNE

-112 KERKKYVLSRIPE
+112 KERKEYVLSRIPE
-125 LNSID
+125 INDID

-139 IDRRLRI
+139 IDRRLKI

-154 EEQKIIRQII
+154 EEQRVIREIIN
-164 DKNIKQIKELEDKK
+164 KNIKQVKELETRKQ
-178 SLIINEK
+178 LILNEK

-199 LVKKEKTQE
+199 LIKQEDKKDN
-208 TKKVET
+208 
-214 PEEVKKSNSEFLDKV
+214 EEQQDNEFLKKAK
-229 ENINNS
+229 NINSS
-235 LNDIDSKLNEQIQT
+235 LNNIEDKLSEKIQT
-249 IESKPIQT
+249 VDVEPIVT
-257 EEFKIKE
+257 E
-264 PEQTK
+264 EQTK
-269 KIDLPLPLEN
+269 KIDIPFPVKQENKVDDKSLPN
-279 NSVQKNKPV
+279 NKPI

-296 EDVPVDFKIEETPEQ
+296 EDTPNNIEVEKLLEQ
-311 PKNETKELAVPTSND
+311 PKNTSQELTVPTSDD

-357 TAQKLLEIKS
+357 TAQKLLEIKA
-367 KEERKNTNIGDTIS
+367 KAEKKNTNIGDTIS
-381 NLIGGIIKTPESKI
+381 NLIGGIVKTPESKI

-404 TARKLLEEHKND
+404 VAKQLLEENKDN
-416 LSEEEMYKIRAN
+416 LSEEETEKIKAN
-428 LSKVYLKLN
+428 LSRVYLKLN
-437 QARNDKTHYKF
+437 QARNDKTHQRY
-448 DSYYQSIA
+448 DSYYQNIA
-456 ELENISDQLSDNVT
+456 ELENISEQLSDNVT

>member
-29 LLPLFKLIKENSLN
+29 LLPLFRLIKENSLN

-78 QILSEIEDIKRK
+78 KILSEIEDIKRK
-90 IIDKNSE
+90 IIDKNNE

-112 KERKKYVLSRIPE
+112 KERKEYVLSRIPE
-125 LNSID
+125 INNID

-139 IDRRLRI
+139 IDRRLKI

-154 EEQKIIRQII
+154 EEQRVIREIIN
-164 DKNIKQIKELEDKK
+164 KNIKQVNELETRKQ
-178 SLIINEK
+178 LILNEK

-199 LVKKEKTQE
+199 LIKQEDKKDN
-208 TKKVET
+208 
-214 PEEVKKSNSEFLDKV
+214 EEQQDNEFLKKAK
-229 ENINNS
+229 NINSS
-235 LNDIDSKLNEQIQT
+235 LNNIEDKLSEKIQT
-249 IESKPIQT
+249 VDVEPIVT
-257 EEFKIKE
+257 E
-264 PEQTK
+264 EQTK
-269 KIDLPLPLEN
+269 KIDIPFPVKQENKVDDKPLQN
-279 NSVQKNKPV
+279 NKPI

-296 EDVPVDFKIEETPEQ
+296 EDTPNNIEVEKLLEQ
-311 PKNETKELAVPTSND
+311 PKNTSQELTVPTSDD

-357 TAQKLLEIKS
+357 TAQKLLEIKA
-367 KEERKNTNIGDTIS
+367 KAEKKNTNIGDTIS
-381 NLIGGIIKTPESKI
+381 NLIGGIVKTPESKI

-404 TARKLLEEHKND
+404 VAKQLLEENKDN
-416 LSEEEMYKIRAN
+416 LSEEETEKIKAN
-428 LSKVYLKLN
+428 LSRVYLKLN
-437 QARNDKTHYKF
+437 QARNDKTHQRY
-448 DSYYQSIA
+448 DSYYQNIA

>member
-43 NILPSNLDKYNP
+43 NILPSDLDKYDP

-78 QILSEIEDIKRK
+78 QILSEIKDIKRK
-90 IIDKNSE
+90 IMEKNNE
-97 QIIENQRIDNMRIKL
+97 QIIEEQRIDNMRIKL
-112 KERKKYVLSRIPE
+112 KERKEYVLSRIPE
-125 LNSID
+125 LNNID

-139 IDRRLRI
+139 INRRLKI

-154 EEQKIIRQII
+154 EEQKIIRQMI

-178 SLIINEK
+178 SLILNEK

-199 LVKKEKTQE
+199 LVKKEEPQE
-208 TKKVET
+208 IKKVET
-214 PEEVKKSNSEFLDKV
+214 PEEEKKTNSEFLDKV

-235 LNDIDSKLNEQIQT
+235 LNDIDSKLNEKIKAL
-249 IESKPIQT
+249 EPKPIQV

-264 PEQTK
+264 PEQIK
-269 KIDLPLPLEN
+269 KIDLPLPLEKK
-279 NSVQKNKPV
+279 SVQKNEPV

-296 EDVPVDFKIEETPEQ
+296 EDVPVDFQIAEVPEQ
-311 PKNETKELAVPTSND
+311 QKNKAEELTVSTSNN
-326 LTIVE
+326 LTVVE

-357 TAQKLLEIKS
+357 TAQKLLEIKA
-367 KEERKNTNIGDTIS
+367 KEERKNTNVGDTIS

-404 TARKLLEEHKND
+404 AARNLLEEHKND

-437 QARNDKTHYKF
+437 QARNDKTHYKI

>member
-78 QILSEIEDIKRK
+78 KILSEIEDIKRK
-90 IIDKNSE
+90 IIDKNNE

-112 KERKKYVLSRIPE
+112 KERKEYVLSRIPE
-125 LNSID
+125 INNID

-139 IDRRLRI
+139 IDRRLKI

-154 EEQKIIRQII
+154 EEQRVIREIIN
-164 DKNIKQIKELEDKK
+164 KNIKQVKELETRKQ
-178 SLIINEK
+178 LILNEK

-199 LVKKEKTQE
+199 LIKQEDKKDN
-208 TKKVET
+208 
-214 PEEVKKSNSEFLDKV
+214 EEQQDNEFLKKAK
-229 ENINNS
+229 NINSS
-235 LNDIDSKLNEQIQT
+235 LNSIEDKLSEKIQT
-249 IESKPIQT
+249 VDVEPIVT
-257 EEFKIKE
+257 E
-264 PEQTK
+264 EQTK
-269 KIDLPLPLEN
+269 KIDIPFPVKQENKVDDKPLQN
-279 NSVQKNKPV
+279 NKPI

-296 EDVPVDFKIEETPEQ
+296 EDTPNNIEVEKLLEQ
-311 PKNETKELAVPTSND
+311 PKNTSQELTVPTSDD

-357 TAQKLLEIKS
+357 TAQKLLEIKA
-367 KEERKNTNIGDTIS
+367 KAEKKNTNIGDTIS
-381 NLIGGIIKTPESKI
+381 NLIGGIVKTPESKI

-404 TARKLLEEHKND
+404 VAKQLLEENKDN
-416 LSEEEMYKIRAN
+416 LSEEETEKIKAN
-428 LSKVYLKLN
+428 LSRVYLKLN
-437 QARNDKTHYKF
+437 QARNDKTHQRY
-448 DSYYQSIA
+448 DSYYQNIA

>member
-29 LLPLFKLIKENSLN
+29 LLPLFKLIKDNGLN
-43 NILPSNLDKYNP
+43 NVLPSNLDNYLP

-78 QILSEIEDIKRK
+78 KILSEIEDIKRK
-90 IIDKNSE
+90 IIDKNNE

-112 KERKKYVLSRIPE
+112 KERKEYVLSRIPE
-125 LNSID
+125 INDID

-139 IDRRLRI
+139 IDRRLKI

-154 EEQKIIRQII
+154 EEQRVIREIIN
-164 DKNIKQIKELEDKK
+164 KNIKQVKELETRKQ
-178 SLIINEK
+178 LILNEK

-199 LVKKEKTQE
+199 LVKKEE
-208 TKKVET
+208 TKEDKKVNT
-214 PEEVKKSNSEFLDKV
+214 NSEQQKPNSKFLNKI
-229 ENINNS
+229 ENINSS
-235 LNDIDSKLNEQIQT
+235 LNKIEDTLDEKIQT
-249 IESKPIQT
+249 AEIQHSKVEDPI
-257 EEFKIKE
+257 IKE
-264 PEQTK
+264 QAK
-269 KIDLPLPLEN
+269 KIDLSIPIKEEPIKKSN
-279 NSVQKNKPV
+279 PI

-296 EDVPVDFKIEETPEQ
+296 EDTPNNIKVEEVPELPNSES
-311 PKNETKELAVPTSND
+311 KELTVPNSND

-357 TAQKLLEIKS
+357 TAQKLLEIKA
-367 KEERKNTNIGDTIS
+367 KAEKKNTNIGDAIS
-381 NLIGGIIKTPESKI
+381 NLIGGIVKTPESKI
-395 VDKARENIE
+395 VDKARESIE
-404 TARKLLEEHKND
+404 AAKKILEENKDD
-416 LSEEEMYKIRAN
+416 LSEEETEKIKAN
-428 LSKVYLKLN
+428 LSRVYLKLN
-437 QARNDKTHYKF
+437 QARNDKTHQRH

-470 AQYNKIKAR
+470 TQYNKIKAR

>member
-78 QILSEIEDIKRK
+78 KILSEIEDIKRK
-90 IIDKNSE
+90 IIDKNNE

-112 KERKKYVLSRIPE
+112 KERKEYVLSRIPE
-125 LNSID
+125 INDID

-139 IDRRLRI
+139 IDRRLKI

-154 EEQKIIRQII
+154 EEQRVIREIIN
-164 DKNIKQIKELEDKK
+164 KNIKQVNELETRKQ
-178 SLIINEK
+178 LILNEK

-199 LVKKEKTQE
+199 LIKQEDKKDNEEQQDNE
-208 TKKVET
+208 FLKKV
-214 PEEVKKSNSEFLDKV
+214 K
-229 ENINNS
+229 NINSS
-235 LNDIDSKLNEQIQT
+235 LNSIEDKLSEKIQT
-249 IESKPIQT
+249 VDVEPIVT
-257 EEFKIKE
+257 E
-264 PEQTK
+264 EQTK
-269 KIDLPLPLEN
+269 KIDIPFPVKQENKVDDKPLQN
-279 NSVQKNKPV
+279 NKPI

-296 EDVPVDFKIEETPEQ
+296 EDTPNNIEVEKLLEQ
-311 PKNETKELAVPTSND
+311 PKNTSQELTVPTSDD
-326 LTIVE
+326 LTVVE

-357 TAQKLLEIKS
+357 TAQKLLEIKA
-367 KEERKNTNIGDTIS
+367 KAEKKNTNIGDTIS
-381 NLIGGIIKTPESKI
+381 NLIGGIVKTPESKI

-404 TARKLLEEHKND
+404 VAKQLLEENKDN
-416 LSEEEMYKIRAN
+416 LSEEETEKIKAN
-428 LSKVYLKLN
+428 LSRVYLKLN
-437 QARNDKTHYKF
+437 QARNDKTHQRY
-448 DSYYQSIA
+448 DSYYQNIA
-456 ELENISDQLSDNVT
+456 ELENISEQLSDNVT

>member
-78 QILSEIEDIKRK
+78 KILSEIEDIKRK
-90 IIDKNSE
+90 IIDKNNE

-112 KERKKYVLSRIPE
+112 KERKEYVLSRIPE
-125 LNSID
+125 INDID

-139 IDRRLRI
+139 IDRRLKI

-154 EEQKIIRQII
+154 EEQRVIREIIN
-164 DKNIKQIKELEDKK
+164 KNIKQVKELETRKQ
-178 SLIINEK
+178 LILNEK

-199 LVKKEKTQE
+199 LIKQEDKKDN
-208 TKKVET
+208 
-214 PEEVKKSNSEFLDKV
+214 EEQQDNEFLKKAK
-229 ENINNS
+229 NINSS
-235 LNDIDSKLNEQIQT
+235 LNNIEDKLSEKIQT
-249 IESKPIQT
+249 VDVEPIVT
-257 EEFKIKE
+257 E
-264 PEQTK
+264 EQTK
-269 KIDLPLPLEN
+269 KIDIPFPVKQENKVDDKPLPN
-279 NSVQKNKPV
+279 NKPI

-296 EDVPVDFKIEETPEQ
+296 EDTPNNIEVEKLLEQ
-311 PKNETKELAVPTSND
+311 PKNTSQELTVPTSDD
-326 LTIVE
+326 LTVVE

-357 TAQKLLEIKS
+357 TAQKLLEIKA
-367 KEERKNTNIGDTIS
+367 KAEKKNTNIGDTIS
-381 NLIGGIIKTPESKI
+381 NLIGGIVKTPESKI

-404 TARKLLEEHKND
+404 VAKQLLEENKDN
-416 LSEEEMYKIRAN
+416 LSEEETEKIKAN
-428 LSKVYLKLN
+428 LSRVYLKLN
-437 QARNDKTHYKF
+437 QARNDKTHQRY
-448 DSYYQSIA
+448 DSYYQNIA
-456 ELENISDQLSDNVT
+456 ELENISEQLSDNVT